1 MIWRYYF
8 AMVVLA
14 STTSSFGILDTD
26 MQTDVFVSKGFRS
39 TLQCKASSAFNKC
52 IWARPNSSVI
62 CATFANLQSKECETL
77 LKSGD
82 DNSEIQ
88 VSPWTVRVEAD
99 NTLCAL
105 DIDEV
110 DEIDAGSWACSLES
124 PAADG
129 KYRSDTDVIQLH
141 LVQPPE
147 LSIEEPVILNLID
160 GQDKVFTCRISGG
173 RPDPA
178 VLKWS
183 LNDLVLQEK
192 DILQNGQELKVKIT
206 PEWNGKILKCST
218 TQMDTFVR

>member
-1 MIWRYYF
+1 
-8 AMVVLA
+8 MVVLA

-26 MQTDVFVSKGFRS
+26 MQTDVFVSKGFKS

-62 CATFANLQSKECETL
+62 CATFANFQSKECETI

-88 VSPWTVRVEAD
+88 VNPWTVRVGED

-105 DIDEV
+105 DIDKV
-110 DEIDAGSWACSLES
+110 DEIDAGAWACSLES

-129 KYRSDTDVIQLH
+129 KYRSDTAAIHLH

-147 LSIEEPVILNLID
+147 LSIEEPVILNLMD

-173 RPDPA
+173 QPEPV

-183 LNDLVLQEK
+183 LNDQVLQEK

-206 PEWNGKILKCST
+206 PDWNGKILQCST
-218 TQMDTFVR
+218 TQMDSFVRYC